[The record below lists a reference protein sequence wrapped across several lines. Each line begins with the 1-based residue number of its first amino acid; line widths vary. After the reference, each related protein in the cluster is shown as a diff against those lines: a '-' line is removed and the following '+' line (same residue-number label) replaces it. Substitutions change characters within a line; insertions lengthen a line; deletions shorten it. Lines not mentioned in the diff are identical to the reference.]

1 MKEKILIIDDEVNI
15 CTSLVLALKTKYEV
29 MIVDNA
35 SDGLFCF
42 QADHFSVCLIDLNV
56 DSRNEM
62 ELIKEIKEIDDK
74 VIIII
79 MTAYTSVRDSM
90 EAIKNGAYTYL
101 IKPLDIQELF
111 LVIKRALK
119 YRYLDERVEYLSQ
132 KLEEKNT
139 YHGIIGKSPQMQDV
153 FQMIEKVKNLTT
165 SVLVTGK
172 SGTGKELAARALHYS
187 SGRKQY
193 HFEDVNCAAIPESL
207 LEEELFGH
215 KKGSFTGA
223 IANKMGRFEYADNGT
238 IFLDEIGDMSLSL
251 QAKLLRVLQQREVTP
266 IGSNIT
272 KKLNIRVIAA
282 TNKDLKKMVEEG
294 SFRSDLYF
302 RLKVIEIKMP
312 ELKAHRQDIPLLC
325 SHFIHHYNQ
334 QQGKNVQYLTKEA
347 EKILMTYHFPGNI
360 RELSNILEYAMIM
373 CDGKIIKTGDLPEEV
388 QAVNNKGFTVNRI
401 FKEDLSGLTL
411 KEAEK
416 KIILQ
421 ALEENQWNRR
431 VTAKKLGISDKG
443 LRNKITEYEL
453 VKTKKVGK

>member
-42 QADHFSVCLIDLNV
+42 QADHFSVCLMDLNV

-79 MTAYTSVRDSM
+79 MTAYTSVSDSM

-215 KKGSFTGA
+215 KKV
-223 IANKMGRFEYADNGT
+223 
-238 IFLDEIGDMSLSL
+238 
-251 QAKLLRVLQQREVTP
+251 LLL
-266 IGSNIT
+266 
-272 KKLNIRVIAA
+272 
-282 TNKDLKKMVEEG
+282 
-294 SFRSDLYF
+294 
-302 RLKVIEIKMP
+302 
-312 ELKAHRQDIPLLC
+312 
-325 SHFIHHYNQ
+325 
-334 QQGKNVQYLTKEA
+334 
-347 EKILMTYHFPGNI
+347 
-360 RELSNILEYAMIM
+360 
-373 CDGKIIKTGDLPEEV
+373 
-388 QAVNNKGFTVNRI
+388 
-401 FKEDLSGLTL
+401 
-411 KEAEK
+411 
-416 KIILQ
+416 
-421 ALEENQWNRR
+421 AL
-431 VTAKKLGISDKG
+431 
-443 LRNKITEYEL
+443 
-453 VKTKKVGK
+453 